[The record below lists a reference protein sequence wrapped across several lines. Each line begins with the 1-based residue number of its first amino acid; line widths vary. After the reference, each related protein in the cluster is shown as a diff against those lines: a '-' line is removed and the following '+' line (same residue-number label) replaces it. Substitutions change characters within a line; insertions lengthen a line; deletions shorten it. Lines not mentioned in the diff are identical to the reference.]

1 MNTNPLTQYFRQ
13 PSIYISLPSKGEFYP
28 EGALEKTENGEYPV
42 MPMTTIDEITYRTP
56 DAVFNGNA
64 VVSVIQS
71 CIPNIK
77 DAWSMPSMDIDTALV
92 AIRLATY
99 GHELDIGTTCPSCN
113 NRDEYTIDLRTV
125 LENITVGDFDQG
137 VQLGDLKIMFKPMTY
152 RNINDN
158 SLAQFEEQK
167 TIQMLQA
174 ADQIDDVEKIARL
187 GDALKKITSIT
198 TLAIAKMIDKVVM
211 PNGVVTELDYISEW
225 LNNCDKNTF
234 NSIRDRVLELKEQ
247 SEIKPVQIVCDECGN
262 EYPQPFTLDMSNFFE
277 DAS

>member
-1 MNTNPLTQYFRQ
+1 
-13 PSIYISLPSKGEFYP
+13 
-28 EGALEKTENGEYPV
+28 
-42 MPMTTIDEITYRTP
+42 
-56 DAVFNGNA
+56 
-64 VVSVIQS
+64 
-71 CIPNIK
+71 
-77 DAWSMPSMDIDTALV
+77 MDIDTALV

-99 GHELDIGTTCPSCN
+99 GHELDIGTTCPGCN
-113 NRDEYTIDLRTV
+113 NRDDYTIDLRTV
-125 LENITVGDFDQG
+125 LENITVGKFDEG

-167 TIQMLQA
+167 TIQMLQGS
-174 ADQIDDVEKIARL
+174 DQIDDVEKIARL

-198 TLAIAKMIDKVVM
+198 TLAIAKMIDKVVT
-211 PNGVVTELDYISEW
+211 PTGVVTELEYISEW

>member
-1 MNTNPLTQYFRQ
+1 MNTNPLSQYFRQ

-113 NRDEYTIDLRTV
+113 NRDDYTIDLRTV
-125 LENITVGDFDQG
+125 LENITVGKFDEG

-167 TIQMLQA
+167 TIQMLQGS
-174 ADQIDDVEKIARL
+174 DQIDDVEKIARL

-198 TLAIAKMIDKVVM
+198 TLAIAKMIDKVVT
-211 PNGVVTELDYISEW
+211 PSGVVTELEYISEW